1 MKKSDRGNGKKR
13 NGKVVIFIYLKLYC
27 TFDYFP
33 PSEDIALE
41 KRYLMY
47 WKGEKYCNSAGWTF

>member
-1 MKKSDRGNGKKR
+1 MRKLINCYFLRRNLIEEMEKKR

-33 PSEDIALE
+33 PSEDIAL
-41 KRYLMY
+41 
-47 WKGEKYCNSAGWTF
+47 